1 MLCRHNGASAS
12 GEEAMARRRT
22 VLAGLGLAAGIGF
35 GIVTLFQAQIAT
47 LLLERMIDRRVGRN
61 ALAGLPDGVHV
72 LLCGTG
78 SPLPDPDRAEAC
90 TAILA
95 GRHLFVVDA
104 GDGGARKLALM
115 GVPMG
120 RIERVFLTHFHS
132 DHIDGLGP
140 LMLMRWTGSA
150 ATSPLPVAGPPG
162 VAAIVAGF
170 NAAYA
175 TDSRYRIAHHGAVIV
190 PPGGAGAVALPFAL
204 PAGDAAVVYQQ
215 DGVTVTAIRVNHA
228 PVAPAVGYRFTYRG
242 RSVTLS
248 GDTAFSP
255 ALVRAAR
262 GSDLLVHE
270 ALQPKLL
277 ARVTD
282 RLAAAGLPNTAQ
294 ILRDIRGYHATP
306 EQAADVARLAGVRR
320 LVLDHIVPPMPLRF
334 AYPAFVGD
342 AHRHFTGPITV
353 GEDGMLFSLPAGST
367 TITQKA
373 LL

>member
-1 MLCRHNGASAS
+1 
-12 GEEAMARRRT
+12 MAGQRT
-22 VLAGLGLAAGIGF
+22 VLAGLVLIAGIGL
-35 GIVTLFQAQIAT
+35 GIATLFQPYLGT
-47 LLLERMIDRRVGRN
+47 LVLERMIDQRVGRSV
-61 ALAGLPDGVHV
+61 LAGLPDGIHV

-78 SPLPDPDRAEAC
+78 SPLPDPRRAGAC
-90 TAILA
+90 TAVLA

-104 GDGGARKLALM
+104 GDGGARNLALM

-140 LMLMRWTGSA
+140 LMLMRWTAGTA
-150 ATSPLPVAGPPG
+150 ASPLPVAGPPG
-162 VAAIVAGF
+162 VGAIAAGF

-175 TDSRYRIAHHGAVIV
+175 TDTRYRIAHHGAAIV
-190 PPGGAGAVALPFAL
+190 PPAGAGAVAPPFASS
-204 PAGDAAVVYQQ
+204 AGDATAVYRH

-228 PVAPAVGYRFTYRG
+228 PVAPAVSYRG

-270 ALQPKLL
+270 ALQPRLV
-277 ARVTD
+277 ARLTD
-282 RLAAAGLPNTAQ
+282 RLAAAGLANTAQ
-294 ILRDIRGYHATP
+294 ITRDIRGYHTTP
-306 EQAADVARLAGVRR
+306 EQAADVARLAGVRQ
-320 LVLDHIVPPMPLRF
+320 LVLDHVVPALPLRIL
-334 AYPAFVGD
+334 YPAFVGD
-342 AHRHFTGPITV
+342 APQHFAGPITV
-353 GEDGMLFSLPAGST
+353 AEDGMLFSLPAGST
-367 TITQKA
+367 RIDRRA

>member
-1 MLCRHNGASAS
+1 
-12 GEEAMARRRT
+12 MAVRRR
-22 VLAGLGLAAGIGF
+22 VLLGMVLVAVVGL
-35 GIVTLFQAQIAT
+35 GIVTLFQRYLGT
-47 LLLERMIDRRVGRN
+47 LLLERMIDQRVGRN
-61 ALAGLPDGVHV
+61 VLAGLPDGIHV

-78 SPLPDPDRAEAC
+78 SPLPDPQRVEAC
-90 TAILA
+90 TAVLA

-104 GDGGARKLALM
+104 GDGGARNLALM
-115 GVPMG
+115 GVPVG

-140 LMLMRWTGSA
+140 LMLMRWTAGT

-175 TDSRYRIAHHGAVIV
+175 TDTHYRIAHHGAAIV
-190 PPGGAGAVALPFAL
+190 PPTGAGAVALPFA
-204 PAGDAAVVYQQ
+204 PSAGDATVVFRH

-228 PVAPAVGYRFTYRG
+228 PVAPAVGYRFSYRG

-248 GDTAFSP
+248 GDTAYSP

-270 ALQPKLL
+270 ALQPRLV
-277 ARVTD
+277 ARLTD
-282 RLAAAGLPNTAQ
+282 RLAAAGLANTAQ
-294 ILRDIRGYHATP
+294 ITRDIRGYHTTP
-306 EQAADVARLAGVRR
+306 EQAADVARLAGVRQ
-320 LVLDHIVPPMPLRF
+320 LVLDHVVPALPLRIL
-334 AYPAFVGD
+334 YPAFVGD
-342 AHRHFTGPITV
+342 AHQHFAGPITV
-353 GEDGMLFSLPAGST
+353 AEDGMLFSLPAGST
-367 TITQKA
+367 RIDRRA